1 MDFRESFGEMSR
13 KEKFGEL
20 IRRIEVGK
28 EDFFLKEF
36 LLCIIHVMLFD
47 IFLDIYW
54 FQLNFCWIDI
64 SLTVTLS
71 KTVP

>member
-28 EDFFLKEF
+28 EDFFFKR
-36 LLCIIHVMLFD
+36 
-47 IFLDIYW
+47 IFAVHYPCNA
-54 FQLNFCWIDI
+54 F
-64 SLTVTLS
+64 
-71 KTVP
+71 

>member
-1 MDFRESFGEMSR
+1 MDFRESFGEMLR

-36 LLCIIHVMLFD
+36 LLCIIYVMFFD

-54 FQLNFCWIDI
+54 F
-64 SLTVTLS
+64 
-71 KTVP
+71 